1 MFKITIIFFLPLL
14 LGCKEKKVEDF
25 KYEFYD
31 SKLCA
36 LKTSDMRVAN
46 DFGLLDSSFKYKEN
60 IFDEKLSVDIY
71 EKSLKNLSDKQTQY
85 IFCFDPLEVKYNGL
99 ETQIRLEIKKGK
111 YLRQYEFINYSCVY
125 KDDFRLN
132 LSKNQFVKCNLN
144 EDNAD

>member
-1 MFKITIIFFLPLL
+1 M

-36 LKTSDMRVAN
+36 LKTSDMRTAN

-71 EKSLKNLSDKQTQY
+71 EKSLKNLSDKQNKY
-85 IFCFDPLEVKYNGL
+85 IFCFDPSKVKYNAL

-111 YLRQYEFINYSCVY
+111 YLRQYEFVNYSCIY

-132 LSKNQFVKCNLN
+132 LSKNEFFKCNLN
-144 EDNAD
+144 EDITD